1 MRVLSV
7 NNQYITFARKMIDI
21 FLKCLYSNRFMKLD
35 SFYNW
40 RREVTLNENIQG
52 FQLYLLEGIIKK
64 YYSYS

>member
-7 NNQYITFARKMIDI
+7 NNQYIIFARKMIDI
-21 FLKCLYSNRFMKLD
+21 FLKCLYSNRFIKLD

-40 RREVTLNENIQG
+40 RIEVTLHENIQA